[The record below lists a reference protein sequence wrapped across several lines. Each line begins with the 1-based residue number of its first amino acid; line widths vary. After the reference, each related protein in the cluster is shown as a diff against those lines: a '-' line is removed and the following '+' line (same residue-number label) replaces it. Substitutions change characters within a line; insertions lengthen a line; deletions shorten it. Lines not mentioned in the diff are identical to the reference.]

1 MPLFQ
6 RGRSRSEPEQDIPCR
21 QTQGVEFMDS
31 DRLQHQ
37 RYELKYHVAET
48 KALRIRDFV
57 QGHLHVDEY
66 SALQPGLSYPAL
78 SLYLD
83 SDGLDTHWHTIN
95 GNRNRYK
102 LRLRY
107 YDDQPGTPVFFEIKR
122 RDDNVILKERG
133 AVRKSAV
140 RWLMAGHMPERKHML
155 NPDDHEAFV
164 AVQRF
169 CHRMLQL
176 NARPKMHVAYLRE
189 AYENPSD
196 NNVRVT
202 LDRRVESQPNARPQ
216 LIARS
221 SKPHLVF
228 GKTVI
233 LELKFTARYPNWF
246 RDLVETFHC
255 MQMGAAKYSEGIFTR
270 GEDWVHRVCSSEA
283 LVGEFS
289 SAENYPGLFAAGM
302 SGKS

>member
-1 MPLFQ
+1 MT
-6 RGRSRSEPEQDIPCR
+6 ER
-21 QTQGVEFMDS
+21 QQMWN
-31 DRLQHQ
+31 
-37 RYELKYHVAET
+37 
-48 KALRIRDFV
+48 
-57 QGHLHVDEY
+57 
-66 SALQPGLSYPAL
+66 PA
-78 SLYLD
+78 
-83 SDGLDTHWHTIN
+83 
-95 GNRNRYK
+95 
-102 LRLRY
+102 
-107 YDDQPGTPVFFEIKR
+107 
-122 RDDNVILKERG
+122 
-133 AVRKSAV
+133 
-140 RWLMAGHMPERKHML
+140 
-155 NPDDHEAFV
+155 DHEAYV

-189 AYENPSD
+189 ADEKPSD
-196 NNVRVT
+196 NDVRVT

-270 GEDWVHRVCSSEA
+270 GEDWVQRACSSETV
-283 LVGEFS
+283 LESFL
-289 SAENYPGLFAAGM
+289 SAKNYPGLFESAATRGIQ
-302 SGKS
+302 SVGSPKAP